1 MDGVRSLRGKEY
13 PITRMFILSE
23 RGADAVPGELSIPL
37 AAATQGRAVDGP
49 PRAAGFN
56 YHFPIGKIAR
66 AGRVL
71 FGAEAPN
78 RTVITGRG
86 LDDD

>member
-1 MDGVRSLRGKEY
+1 
-13 PITRMFILSE
+13 MFILPE
-23 RGADAVPGELSIPL
+23 RGADGVPGELSIPL
-37 AAATQGRAVDGP
+37 AAAAHGRAAGGP
-49 PRAAGFN
+49 PRAAEFN

-86 LDDD
+86 PDDD